1 MTDVQSNKEF
11 EMELHNGRTQWPT
24 AETTELWAPL
34 ITGTQ
39 DWVGRFSSTTY
50 ALNKRWLDFLQKRF
64 KEDFALPQRIMS
76 CRTPMELWSAYRE
89 FLQEAVTD
97 YQKEFAELGKLGSVA
112 GSEPMTQ
119 KPKKSPSRVD
129 EFRRTQTIQ

>member
-1 MTDVQSNKEF
+1 MADVKSNEEF
-11 EMELHNGRTQWPT
+11 EMELPNGRTQWPT
-24 AETTELWAPL
+24 ANSEPWAPL

-64 KEDFALPQRIMS
+64 KEDFALPLRIMS
-76 CRTPMELWSAYRE
+76 CRTPIELWSAYRD

-112 GSEPMTQ
+112 GSEVTTQ
-119 KPKKSPSRVD
+119 KPKQNTSRVE
-129 EFRRTQTIQ
+129 EFRRTQCIQ